1 MKKFLSIVLALAMS
15 FSVMT
20 FFTAC
25 GNDTT
30 DDNANDNITNDGA
43 TDKDNTTNN
52 DTKDDGL
59 IDDAE
64 DTIENAKDRMEESGN
79 AQNGTTGKGTNG
91 SVNGKNAN
99 DTK

>member
-1 MKKFLSIVLALAMS
+1 MKKFLSIVLAMAMS
-15 FSVMT
+15 FSIMT

-30 DDNANDNITNDGA
+30 DDNITNDGA
-43 TDKDNTTNN
+43 ADKDKTTNN
-52 DTKDDGL
+52 DNKDDGL

>member
-1 MKKFLSIVLALAMS
+1 MKKFLSITLALAMS
-15 FSVMT
+15 FSIMT

-30 DDNANDNITNDGA
+30 DDNITNDGA

-52 DTKDDGL
+52 DTKDDKDDGL

-64 DTIENAKDRMEESGN
+64 DTIENAKDRMEENGN